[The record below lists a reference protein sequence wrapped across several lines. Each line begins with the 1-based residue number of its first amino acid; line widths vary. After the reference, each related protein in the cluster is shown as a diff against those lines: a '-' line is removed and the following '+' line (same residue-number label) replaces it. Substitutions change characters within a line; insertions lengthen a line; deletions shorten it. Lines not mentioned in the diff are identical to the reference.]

1 MATGRSVEINQA
13 APVALFTG
21 CVMLKT
27 SVIVMFLL
35 AVVGNSAYSQNPK
48 LRTVRLHIDGFS
60 KSKSGA
66 I

>member
-1 MATGRSVEINQA
+1 MAIGRSVELNQA

-35 AVVGNSAYSQNPK
+35 AVADSSAYGQNSK
-48 LRTVRLHIDGFS
+48 LSMVRLHIDGFS

>member
-1 MATGRSVEINQA
+1 
-13 APVALFTG
+13 
-21 CVMLKT
+21 MLKT

-35 AVVGNSAYSQNPK
+35 AVVGNLAYGQNPK
-48 LRTVRLHIDGFS
+48 LSMVRLHIDGFS